1 MSHCFKEIWSDN
13 KFLSFKTFYF
23 EYHYCSSKN
32 VSSRPRVYS
41 TCIFS
46 SKTKSLACILCT
58 VDFCR
63 DTRVLTVATKWAILT
78 FFFLHM
84 FTAPPCFVFS
94 RLCCTGMNPVQEI
107 LFHKPRP
114 PGLSCHLKW
123 CSSLEG
129 HDGWCR
135 GTNLYSDAFVACRQ
149 GQWKG
154 NNYSLVFSEEE
165 GKKLHIVFSDVIFK
179 CHCSLAC
186 CWLFSCSPLGIPRFR
201 WQDVCSLLSG
211 TATIP
216 AASSCTISLLDQL
229 CSVLATLL
237 SVVAD

>member
-46 SKTKSLACILCT
+46 SKTKSLACILHT

-84 FTAPPCFVFS
+84 FTALPALYSVDFVV
-94 RLCCTGMNPVQEI
+94 LGWI
-107 LFHKPRP
+107 LYKKFYFINHAQ
-114 PGLSCHLKW
+114 GLSCHLNW

-129 HDGWCR
+129 HEGWCR
-135 GTNLYSDAFVACRQ
+135 GTNLYLDAFVACRQ

-201 WQDVCSLLSG
+201 WQDVCSLPSG

-216 AASSCTISLLDQL
+216 AASPCTISLLDQL

-237 SVVAD
+237 SMVAD